1 MSTPQTTEIAGV
13 VFNRSLAMD
22 GQALTLNGAGLR
34 SLLMVKVYVAALY
47 VPQPSRRAED
57 ILAAGGPLAIEL
69 VMKRSV
75 GVDTI
80 LDNFHGT
87 LRDNVSAAEW
97 AQLAPAIAGLD
108 AAIHAVKQT
117 REGDRLRLEFTAD
130 GDTRIVFNGTLLQ
143 TVTGGGLAAAMPL
156 IWLGKKPA
164 QESVKKGML
173 GG

>member
-13 VFNRSLAMD
+13 LFSRSLEMD
-22 GQALTLNGAGLR
+22 GQSLTLNGAGLR

-47 VPQPSRRAED
+47 LPQTSRRAED
-57 ILAAGGPLAIEL
+57 ILKAGGPLAIEL

-87 LRDNVSAAEW
+87 LRDNVPAAEW
-97 AQLAPAIAGLD
+97 TALAPAIAGLD
-108 AAIHAVKQT
+108 AAIHEVKQT
-117 REGDRLRLEFTAD
+117 REGDRLRLEFTAG
-130 GDTRIVFNGTLLQ
+130 GDTRIVFNGVLLK
-143 TVTGGGLAAAMPL
+143 TVTGGGLAAAMPQ
-156 IWLGKKPA
+156 IWLGRKPA